1 MQREWPRPLV
11 LPVHNLGAGGN
22 TPPYWLPPPRG
33 LGWPYA
39 LFNAFFLRPGH
50 SASMLHPGIR
60 AWVDSGGFLYLEAP
74 QRRLAGL
81 HAAGRRLA
89 SRPALIPGREEWLGL
104 AEEVLRRQEGFGAEA
119 AFTLDAPLPPGAQ
132 LDPGCC
138 PGAVA
143 ERLRLTAEA
152 AALAYQL
159 RARRSMRLLV
169 VLHHNGPETLRRLLD
184 TLSRRLRERAG
195 MSLDEVDGYALGG
208 LVPHSGKLWLLARRL
223 QETRR
228 LIGWDKWLHILGVAS
243 PHNIPLLYAA
253 GADSMD
259 SKTYII
265 AAAKRLYYQP
275 PGAKP
280 ARIDLRNADGAKPS
294 CTCPA
299 CSTAETLS
307 ELRSDTKRLALHNL
321 HATLEAAHQAA
332 KAHEE
337 NRLHQLLRQLARSNP
352 RLAKALREIRE
363 TRPPSRR

>member
-1 MQREWPRPLV
+1 MQRGWPRPLV

-39 LFNAFFLRPGH
+39 LFNAFFLRPLH
-50 SASMLHPGIR
+50 AASALAPGLR

-81 HAAGRRLA
+81 HASRQRRGPLGLP
-89 SRPALIPGREEWLGL
+89 SRREWLGL
-104 AEEVLRRQEGFGAEA
+104 AGEVLRRQERFGAEA
-119 AFTLDAPLPPGAQ
+119 AFTLDAPLPPEAQ
-132 LDPGCC
+132 LDPACC
-138 PGAVA
+138 PGEVA

-159 RARRSMRLLV
+159 RTRRSMRLLI
-169 VLHHNGPETLRRLLD
+169 VLHHNGPETLQRLLD
-184 TLSRRLRERAG
+184 MLSRELRERAG
-195 MSLDEVDGYALGG
+195 TRLDEVDGYALGG

-228 LIGWDKWLHILGVAS
+228 LTGWDKWLHILGVAS

-280 ARIDLRNADGAKPS
+280 ARIDLRNADGARPR

-299 CSTAETLS
+299 CSTADTLS

-321 HATLEAAHQAA
+321 HATLEAARTTA
-332 KAHEE
+332 KAHRE
-337 NRLHQLLRQLARSNP
+337 NKLHQLLKQLAQGNP
-352 RLAKALREIRE
+352 RLAKALTEIKEIR
-363 TRPPSRR
+363 RPQRA